1 SDICGVDVRLARV
14 RDVGGLEVRTLDDAQ
29 VRTQRKERGQV
40 VLAAVQV
47 RLQHRPDGFEAL
59 LSQPAIAAQRRV
71 DEGRLLHVDPDE
83 GPEALRVLYEPL
95 DVRVRELRD
104 EPRDRLLVRRDDG
117 LRLRL
122 VADSLA
128 EERRVRREPT
138 LVQPAQYGDALVE

>member
-95 DVRVRELRD
+95 DVRVRELLVELEAEMRELEGDIRAQSFRD

-128 EERRVRREPT
+128 
-138 LVQPAQYGDALVE
+138 